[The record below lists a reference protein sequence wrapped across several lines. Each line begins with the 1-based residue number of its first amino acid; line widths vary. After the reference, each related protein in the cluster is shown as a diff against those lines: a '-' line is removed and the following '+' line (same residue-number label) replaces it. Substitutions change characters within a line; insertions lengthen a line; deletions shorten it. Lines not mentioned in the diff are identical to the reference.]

1 MNETIDRDSF
11 RPVKIKNIRDKS
23 ELKKV
28 TQGMGFSLVD
38 QIEDF
43 LLELFQLRNPKYKF
57 IKEYSE
63 DFLKFKLKYLGKKE
77 ADSVGNWFYY
87 PWLKTV
93 IHFLPENE
101 HFELRTGR
109 NKNLITKEEQEIFYN
124 SSIAVLGMS
133 VGSHAALTIA
143 MTGGAKYLT
152 LADLDVIGG
161 SNLNRIRTGYQN
173 IGVKKVVA
181 VAREVYQMNPYAEV
195 RIFDEGVTEEN
206 LETLFGGKCPLQLI
220 VEEMDNPYFKMR
232 VREIARSKRIP
243 VIMAA
248 DHQDSCVVD
257 VERFDI
263 SKKLPL
269 LHGLLG
275 DKTSQDFKQIV
286 PTDIPKIV
294 SKMAGAN
301 FSSLRML
308 ESDTEVGKSLYSWP
322 QLGTAATLCGS
333 VLAQLARRIILK
345 EKIASGRY
353 DVNVERFFFDIP
365 KKDALKRSK
374 MLKMLGI
381 I

>member
-181 VAREVYQMNPYAEV
+181 
-195 RIFDEGVTEEN
+195 
-206 LETLFGGKCPLQLI
+206 
-220 VEEMDNPYFKMR
+220 
-232 VREIARSKRIP
+232 KRI
-243 VIMAA
+243 
-248 DHQDSCVVD
+248 
-257 VERFDI
+257 
-263 SKKLPL
+263 
-269 LHGLLG
+269 
-275 DKTSQDFKQIV
+275 
-286 PTDIPKIV
+286 
-294 SKMAGAN
+294 
-301 FSSLRML
+301 
-308 ESDTEVGKSLYSWP
+308 
-322 QLGTAATLCGS
+322 
-333 VLAQLARRIILK
+333 
-345 EKIASGRY
+345 
-353 DVNVERFFFDIP
+353 
-365 KKDALKRSK
+365 
-374 MLKMLGI
+374 
-381 I
+381 